1 MVLPDV
7 VLPDV
12 VLPLQVRAIRRFFP
26 RCPEKELA
34 GIGGA

>member
-12 VLPLQVRAIRRFFP
+12 VLPR
-26 RCPEKELA
+26 ELA
-34 GIGGA
+34 AQQQANLWEPA